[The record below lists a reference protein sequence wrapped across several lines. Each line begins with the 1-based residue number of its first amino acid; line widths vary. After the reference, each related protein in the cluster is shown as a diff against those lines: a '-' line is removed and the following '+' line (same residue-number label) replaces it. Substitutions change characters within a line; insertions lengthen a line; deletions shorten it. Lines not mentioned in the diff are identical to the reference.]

1 MRRETA
7 SPTADDRP
15 LVWRAWPA
23 KFIVCESGS
32 SWAVGLR
39 REAGTWPIRIHETRS
54 LEECRQLLDA
64 SPASF
69 LVIEL
74 PRAGLEGLLAFLARI
89 ARDYP
94 WARPAVVAP
103 RELAAAEWLLREAG
117 AVHFV
122 TSPRQL
128 AGLIRTARRHLEA
141 VPRPRSSPAEEIWMS
156 LPWKAEGTRMKAEG

>member
-1 MRRETA
+1 MTTEAA

-15 LVWRAWPA
+15 LVPRTWPA
-23 KFIVCESGS
+23 KFIVCEPGS

-54 LEECRQLLDA
+54 LDECRRLLDEH
-64 SPASF
+64 PASF
-69 LVIEL
+69 LVIQL
-74 PRAGLEGLLAFLARI
+74 TRAGLEELLGFLARI
-89 ARDYP
+89 GRDYP
-94 WARPAVVAP
+94 WARLAVVAG

-128 AGLIRTARRHLEA
+128 AGLIRTARRHCEA
-141 VPRPRSSPAEEIWMS
+141 IPRPRLSPVEEIWAA
-156 LPWKAEGTRMKAEG
+156 LPWKAEG